1 MASRF
6 RERQLVQTC
15 RRLSLTQ
22 RRERDL
28 RLVDWAL
35 ERQWESPG
43 GTVRYG
49 VFGEGPALV
58 LVHGTP
64 SSAYLWRDVIPEL
77 ASERTVYAYDLL
89 GYGSSEKRDGQDVS
103 LGAQTRLLAQ
113 LLDHWELEQPA
124 IVGHDFGGAI
134 TLRTHLLER
143 RPFSAIALLDPVALG
158 PWGSPFFRLVR
169 DNVRV
174 FQQIPAAIHQA
185 IVAAYLRGAFYK
197 QMSDE
202 ALAPHVEAWL
212 GAEGQDAFY
221 RQIAQADQRFTD
233 EVEPFYGGITAPV
246 LILWGEEDGWIPA
259 ETGQRLQA
267 LIPRAQLQL
276 IPAAGHFLQEDA
288 PEAVARHLAR
298 FFSKAT
304 KQASVND

>member
-1 MASRF
+1 
-6 RERQLVQTC
+6 VQTC
-15 RRLSLTQ
+15 RRLSSTQ

-174 FQQIPAAIHQA
+174 FEQIPAAIHHA

-202 ALAPHVEAWL
+202 ALAPHVEPWL

-221 RQIAQADQRFTD
+221 RQIAQADQSFTD

-259 ETGQRLQA
+259 EAGQRLQA
-267 LIPRAQLQL
+267 LIPHAQLQL

>member
-1 MASRF
+1 MA
-6 RERQLVQTC
+6 
-15 RRLSLTQ
+15 
-22 RRERDL
+22 
-28 RLVDWAL
+28 DWTL
-35 ERQWESPG
+35 GQSWESPS
-43 GTVRYG
+43 GTVRYD
-49 VFGEGPALV
+49 VFGEGPPLV

-64 SSAYLWRDVIPEL
+64 SSTYTWRHVAPEL
-77 ASERTVYAYDLL
+77 ASERTVYVYDLL

-169 DNVRV
+169 DNATV
-174 FQQIPAAIHQA
+174 FQQIPASIHQA
-185 IVAAYLRGAFYK
+185 IVAAYLRGAFHRE
-197 QMSDE
+197 MSDE
-202 ALAPHVEAWL
+202 AIAPYVAPWL

-233 EVEPFYGGITAPV
+233 EVEPLYGEITAPV
-246 LILWGEEDGWIPA
+246 LIVWGEDDQWIPV
-259 ETGQRLQA
+259 ETAHRLHA
-267 LIPRAQLQL
+267 LIPHSQLQL

-288 PEAVARHLAR
+288 PDAVARHLIG

-304 KQASVND
+304 ERAPVSD

>member
-1 MASRF
+1 M
-6 RERQLVQTC
+6 
-15 RRLSLTQ
+15 
-22 RRERDL
+22 
-28 RLVDWAL
+28 VDWAL
-35 ERQWESPG
+35 DRKWESPG
-43 GTVRYG
+43 GTVRYD
-49 VFGEGPALV
+49 VFGQGPALV

-64 SSAYLWRDVIPEL
+64 SSAYLWRHVIPEL

-113 LLDHWELEQPA
+113 LLDQ
-124 IVGHDFGGAI
+124 
-134 TLRTHLLER
+134 

-174 FQQIPAAIHQA
+174 FQQIPAAIHHA
-185 IVAAYLRGAFYK
+185 IVAAYLRGAFHK

-202 ALAPHVEAWL
+202 ALAPHVEPWL

-233 EVEPFYGGITAPV
+233 EVEPLYAGITP
-246 LILWGEEDGWIPA
+246 
-259 ETGQRLQA
+259 
-267 LIPRAQLQL
+267 
-276 IPAAGHFLQEDA
+276 
-288 PEAVARHLAR
+288 
-298 FFSKAT
+298 
-304 KQASVND
+304 

>member
-1 MASRF
+1 M
-6 RERQLVQTC
+6 
-15 RRLSLTQ
+15 
-22 RRERDL
+22 
-28 RLVDWAL
+28 VDWAL

-169 DNVRV
+169 DNVGV
-174 FQQIPAAIHQA
+174 FQQIPATIHHA
-185 IVAAYLRGAFYK
+185 IVAAYLRGAFHK

-202 ALAPHVEAWL
+202 ALAPHVEPWL

-233 EVEPFYGGITAPV
+233 EVEPLYGEITAPV

-259 ETGQRLQA
+259 DTGHRLQA
-267 LIPRAQLQL
+267 LIPHAQLQL

-298 FFSKAT
+298 FFSKTT

>member
-1 MASRF
+1 M
-6 RERQLVQTC
+6 
-15 RRLSLTQ
+15 
-22 RRERDL
+22 
-28 RLVDWAL
+28 VDWAL
-35 ERQWESPG
+35 DRKWESPG

-64 SSAYLWRDVIPEL
+64 SSAYLWRHIIPEL
-77 ASERTVYAYDLL
+77 ASDRTVYAYDLL
-89 GYGSSEKRDGQDVS
+89 GYGSSEQRDGQDVS
-103 LGAQTRLLAQ
+103 LGAQTLLLAQ

-124 IVGHDFGGAI
+124 IVAHDFGGAI

-169 DNVRV
+169 DNARV
-174 FQQIPAAIHQA
+174 FQQIPAAIHHA
-185 IVAAYLRGAFYK
+185 IVAAYLRGAFHK

-202 ALAPHVEAWL
+202 ALAPHVEPWL

-233 EVEPFYGGITAPV
+233 EVEPLYAGITAPV
-246 LILWGEEDGWIPA
+246 LILWGEEDEWIPA
-259 ETGQRLQA
+259 ETGHRLHA
-267 LIPRAQLQL
+267 LIPGSQLQL

-288 PEAVARHLAR
+288 PDAVAHHLAR
-298 FFSKAT
+298 FFSKTHNTPPSTTEA
-304 KQASVND
+304 A

>member
-1 MASRF
+1 MA
-6 RERQLVQTC
+6 
-15 RRLSLTQ
+15 
-22 RRERDL
+22 
-28 RLVDWAL
+28 DWAL
-35 ERQWESPG
+35 QQRWESPN
-43 GTVRYG
+43 GTVGYE
-49 VFGEGPALV
+49 VFGEGPPLV

-64 SSAYLWRDVIPEL
+64 SSAFLWRHVI
-77 ASERTVYAYDLL
+77 SEHAGDWTLYAYDLL
-89 GYGSSEKRDGQDVS
+89 GYGSSEKREGQDVS

-143 RPFSAIALLDPVALG
+143 RRFSAIALLDPVALS
-158 PWGSPFFRLVR
+158 PWGTPFFRLVR
-169 DNVRV
+169 DNVSV

-185 IVAAYLRGAFYK
+185 MVASYLRGAFHR

-202 ALAPHVEAWL
+202 ALAPYVEPWL

-233 EVEPFYGGITAPV
+233 EVAPLYGQITAPV
-246 LILWGEEDGWIPA
+246 LILWGEEDGWIST
-259 ETGQRLQA
+259 EMGRRLHA
-267 LIPRAQLQL
+267 LIPHSQLQL

-288 PEAVARHLAR
+288 PLAVTHHLAR
-298 FFSKAT
+298 FLSKARE
-304 KQASVND
+304 QASVSDRSQA